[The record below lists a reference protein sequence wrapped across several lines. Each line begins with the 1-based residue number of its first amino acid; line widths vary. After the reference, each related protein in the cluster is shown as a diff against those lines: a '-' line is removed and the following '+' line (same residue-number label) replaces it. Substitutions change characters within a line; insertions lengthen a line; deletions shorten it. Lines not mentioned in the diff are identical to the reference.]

1 MTKTGK
7 FSKDL
12 EAAIAF
18 HGHFCPGLLIGYRAA
33 KIGLTRLGA
42 RRSEDEEL
50 IAIVENNSCAAD
62 AVQVLTGVTFGK
74 GNLFF
79 RDHGKQ
85 VFTFALRPSGKAGTG
100 ERGRAGTG
108 ERGRAVRVSL
118 KADAFASGSSREER
132 TERLLSASNDELFA
146 IEEKTIDLP
155 AAAEI
160 RKSVICGSCG
170 EPVMDTRARQV
181 KGRVLCIPCAEKA

>member
-1 MTKTGK
+1 M
-7 FSKDL
+7 SRYPEDL
-12 EAAIAF
+12 EKTIAF
-18 HGHFCPGLLIGYRAA
+18 HGHFCPGLLIGFRAA

-62 AVQVLTGVTFGK
+62 AVQVLTGATFGK

-118 KADAFASGSSREER
+118 KAGAFPEGTSREER
-132 TERLLSASNDELFA
+132 SQRLLDASNDELFT

-160 RKSVICGSCG
+160 RKSVLCENCG
-170 EPVMDTRARQV
+170 EPVMDTRTRRV
-181 KGRVLCIPCAEKA
+181 KGRMLCIPCVEKA

>member
-1 MTKTGK
+1 MNRYP
-7 FSKDL
+7 KDL

-18 HGHFCPGLLIGYRAA
+18 HGHFCPGLLIGFRAA

-50 IAIVENNSCAAD
+50 IAIVENNSCAGD
-62 AVQVLTGVTFGK
+62 AVQVLTGATFGK

-100 ERGRAGTG
+100 ERGRA
-108 ERGRAVRVSL
+108 VRVSL
-118 KADAFASGSSREER
+118 KAGAFPEGTSREER
-132 TERLLSASNDELFA
+132 SRRLLDASNDELFA

-160 RKSVICGSCG
+160 RKSVLCESCG
-170 EPVMDTRARQV
+170 EPVMDTRTRRV
-181 KGRVLCIPCAEKA
+181 KGRMLCIPCVEKA

>member
-1 MTKTGK
+1 MTKTRK

-50 IAIVENNSCAAD
+50 VAIVENNSCAAD
-62 AVQVLTGVTFGK
+62 AVQVLTGATFGK
-74 GNLFF
+74 GNFFF

-85 VFTFALRPSGKAGTG
+85 VFTFALRPSG
-100 ERGRAGTG
+100 
-108 ERGRAVRVSL
+108 RAVRVSL
-118 KADAFASGSSREER
+118 KAGAFPEGTSREQR
-132 TERLLSASNDELFA
+132 SERLLSASNDEIFA

-155 AAAEI
+155 AEAEI
-160 RKSVICGSCG
+160 RKSGICKSCG
-170 EPVMDTRARQV
+170 EQGVDTRARKV